1 METTKQSRDP
11 PSQDRL
17 DPSGKNASAALHASA
32 ARAEAALAWRAPG
45 LFGSFHRSN
54 PKSEKSRNSDE
65 NCNIANGTLLLAL
78 RSPYLLTYSLLL
90 TYDPPHTKK

>member
-45 LFGSFHRSN
+45 LFGSFHRSART
-54 PKSEKSRNSDE
+54 SRAGLDPVPH
-65 NCNIANGTLLLAL
+65 LDLAL
-78 RSPYLLTYSLLL
+78 ERPAGLDAGDYKS
-90 TYDPPHTKK
+90 